1 MRSLA
6 TEKQKWIV
14 CTRVL
19 SNKFQNVA
27 GDVILAAAYIT
38 LLAGFTKKYR
48 LKLLNQWVDLL
59 LKAGFHVSSSENFSL
74 VELFGDSVK
83 VRSWTADYGLP
94 SDDHSLSNALVMEKS
109 QKLTVCID
117 PQLQANTWLKRLYED
132 AGIIVTR

>member
-19 SNKFQNVA
+19 ATKFQNVA

-48 LKLLNQWVDLL
+48 LKLLSQWVEVL
-59 LKAGFHVSSSENFSL
+59 LKAGFPVTASENFSL

-83 VRSWTADYGLP
+83 VQKWTADYGLP
-94 SDDHSLSNALVMEKS
+94 NDDHSLNNALVMEKAH
-109 QKLTVCID
+109 KLTLCID
-117 PQLQANTWLKRLYED
+117 P
-132 AGIIVTR
+132 